1 MGSVFKRLR
10 QPAVCDVLRKAAYI
24 NPFSI
29 PYILFKAVFR
39 YPLYFFTLLLF
50 VKNFRALIEL
60 FLFKKS
66 VRLLDFRFG
75 LGRFRLDIDNVLL
88 LAELFL
94 RGMYYYKV
102 SDRMYIRF
110 YGGYVSSPSAGR
122 PSLLSEPLEKLY
134 HVFSYSGRVLDV
146 GGYLGETAFLFKKWG
161 ADEAVVYEP
170 DTVLAKHVRETMF
183 LNGVKGVVYELFV
196 NCSDSH
202 NSISWAEVLKEK
214 FDIAKVDCEGCENGL
229 SSLPAEYLRKVPKWI
244 IECHSS
250 KTFRQLAEK
259 FLSAGF
265 KVTFRPYL
273 WLREYSILGR
283 KALFHS
289 KTKIPEGFL
298 LIMYAHI
305 DSSGINEG
313 QSRILSTKVK

>member
-1 MGSVFKRLR
+1 
-10 QPAVCDVLRKAAYI
+10 
-24 NPFSI
+24 
-29 PYILFKAVFR
+29 
-39 YPLYFFTLLLF
+39 
-50 VKNFRALIEL
+50 
-60 FLFKKS
+60 
-66 VRLLDFRFG
+66 
-75 LGRFRLDIDNVLL
+75 LDIDNVLL

-102 SDRMYIRF
+102 SDRVYVRF
-110 YGGYVSSPSAGR
+110 YGGYVSSPSAER

-134 HVFSYSGRVLDV
+134 RVFSYSGRVLDV

-161 ADEAVVYEP
+161 ADEVVVYEP
-170 DTVLAKHVRETMF
+170 DHVLARHARETMF

-229 SSLPAEYLRKVPKWI
+229 LSLPAECLRKVPKWI

-265 KVTFRPYL
+265 KVTLKLYL
-273 WLREYSILGR
+273 WSGGYSVLSR
-283 KALFHS
+283 KTSFHYH
-289 KTKIPEGFL
+289 TKVPQGCL
-298 LIMYAHI
+298 LILYAHVI
-305 DSSGINEG
+305 YF
-313 QSRILSTKVK
+313 